1 MSVNNV
7 PSFDVSKL
15 NPQQRADYEKMTPE
29 QQQQF
34 VIEFNQKQ
42 ADPNAPIAGT
52 VVESTGEPEVTPEEQ
67 LTKAEKRAA
76 AKAAKEAEIA
86 AAKEEAARAA
96 KEKAD
101 ALYKPEELNPV
112 ERAFAEEAVKRSGS
126 NKPLYKNAKARR
138 ELRKML
144 KEWESDLYKEVYDKA
159 IEAAGDDAD
168 LKAQLEKDK
177 ARALKKSHLNRS
189 ARIYGR
195 DIRIGDRVEHT
206 RVFDSAKEKRETKRE
221 IGDEGKGLRFK
232 VHNKQFIKAENEN
245 LHNRMERDGVS
256 SHEAAHRMIVDEEG
270 RRISGDRTFEPNEV
284 HNLAA
289 KSSNKKSHDCA
300 AKSESKKLGYA
311 VKDDTWKNVLAGIST
326 AALTALGANAVPIMI
341 DVTAGAYAAVVSAT
355 GEVIKEASET
365 VSTTQAVHNWSA
377 GAVAGVIAGGLA
389 ASLFGGTKDEDILHG
404 VGVHEVFQDVATPDG
419 TKRAYE
425 MWSFKSEKDTENVKM
440 LLRAIDQLDLSDAD
454 KTQFLAEAA
463 GDKSQR
469 ILSKKELVLAYIKAC
484 NPEEQ
489 KPVNPV
495 PEPECPECPDCHEG
509 EEPPEE
515 EVAPVPDGGDDGD
528 SGRVPGG
535 DDGSRPVRPGE
546 DDGNNGPKPPID
558 GKTQEQTMVTVMNG
572 EGFARLAKKYGVSVD
587 DIIALNQDKIHKYT
601 DCNGKV
607 HKFFRVGAQITL
619 PAGANAEA
627 IADNQENVNANTEKN
642 KYRRATT
649 SKQNVDKLADE
660 NCDPKTRAQGSE
672 VDKLVKEEL
681 KRREEKT
688 IKNLEAQLRSSVL
701 SPEARVEVEAQYK
714 ALTGKDFAG

>member
-29 QQQQF
+29 EKQQF
-34 VIEFNQKQ
+34 VINFNQQ
-42 ADPNAPIAGT
+42 NPDPDAPIQGT
-52 VVESTGEPEVTPEEQ
+52 VVESAGEPEVSPEEQ
-67 LTKAEKRAA
+67 LTKAQKRAA

-112 ERAFAEEAVKRSGS
+112 ERAFAEEAVKRSGKD
-126 NKPLYKNAKARR
+126 KPLYKNAKARR
-138 ELRKML
+138 ELKKMIR
-144 KEWESDLYKEVYDKA
+144 EWETQVYNDIYDKA

-168 LKAQLEKDK
+168 KKAQIEKDRAK
-177 ARALKKSHLNRS
+177 ALKKSHINRS
-189 ARIYGR
+189 ARVYGR
-195 DIRIGDRVEHT
+195 DIKIGDRVEHT
-206 RVFDSAKEKRETKRE
+206 RVFDSAKEKCETKRE
-221 IGDEGKGLRFK
+221 IGDEGKGLRFR
-232 VHNKQFIKAENEN
+232 VHNRRFIKAENTN

-300 AKSESKKLGYA
+300 AEIEIKRMGYD
-311 VKDDTWKNVLAGIST
+311 VKNDTGKNILAGVVT
-326 AALTALGANAVPIMI
+326 AALTALGAEALPIAVTTVASALAQI
-341 DVTAGAYAAVVSAT
+341 TSAT

-365 VSTTQAVHNWSA
+365 VSTTQTVHNWPAGALA
-377 GAVAGVIAGGLA
+377 GAVAGVMAGA
-389 ASLFGGTKDEDILHG
+389 LFGGTKDEDVLHG
-404 VGVHEVFQDVATPDG
+404 VGVHEVFKDVATKDG

-425 MWSFKSEKDTENVKM
+425 DMSFGSKKDTENVKM
-440 LLRAIDQLDLSDAD
+440 LLRAIDELDLSDED
-454 KTQFLAEAA
+454 KTQFLAESA
-463 GDKSQR
+463 GDNSQR
-469 ILSKKELVLAYIKAC
+469 ILSKKELVLAYIKAA

-515 EVAPVPDGGDDGD
+515 VAPEVTPLPDENDVGPAVYPDN
-528 SGRVPGG
+528 
-535 DDGSRPVRPGE
+535 DDGSRPVQPGHDE
-546 DDGNNGPKPPID
+546 DDGPKPPID

-572 EGFARLAKKYGVSVD
+572 EGFGKLAKKYGVSMD

-607 HKFFRVGAQITL
+607 HKFFRVGAQIIL

-627 IADNQENVNANTEKN
+627 IEDNQENVNANAEKN

-649 SKQNVDKLADE
+649 SERNINKLVDE
-660 NCDPKTRAQGSE
+660 NCDPKIKAQGTE
-672 VDKLVKEEL
+672 VEKRVEEER
-681 KRREEKT
+681 KRRSET
-688 IKNLEAQLRSSVL
+688 
-701 SPEARVEVEAQYK
+701 
-714 ALTGKDFAG
+714 